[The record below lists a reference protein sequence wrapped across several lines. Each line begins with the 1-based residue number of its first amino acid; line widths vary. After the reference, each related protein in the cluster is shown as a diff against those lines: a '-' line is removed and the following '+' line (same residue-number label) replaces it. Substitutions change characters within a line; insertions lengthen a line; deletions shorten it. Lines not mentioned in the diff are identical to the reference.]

1 MPSLMPFRKP
11 IAISGFSPVWVLA
24 GIFFLAPALGV
35 PGEWVLQDTLKSAV
49 VALGIFLAVAVFFW
63 QRRDHSTPVLW
74 HGMLLLPLVLMVYSM
89 GSMGWSHTYLA
100 AVEAV
105 RWLVLGLLMWLA
117 LNVITREN
125 LPLVATGV
133 HGGAVVA
140 SAWVALQFW
149 FDLQW
154 FPQAAM
160 PASTFANRNFFAEY
174 AVGALPFSV
183 MWLVGRPSCRLL
195 PAQALTVV
203 LVFLAVL
210 MSGTRSAIVTL
221 LVVTPVL
228 VFVMW
233 RYRRLLPAW
242 RWGRATVWRVCA
254 VALFGLVGLGSLP
267 SGNPTIQAERF
278 GASALE
284 RSLFRAGSVTKSEE
298 YTTGSFSVRALLWRS
313 TARMVMDKP
322 WTGVG
327 AGAWEVHIPL
337 YQGVNNSVETDF
349 YAHNEYVQLLGE
361 YGLPV
366 GGGFLAVL
374 FAYVLI
380 AAGKTWGLGVQE
392 GEEVGAAQDPVY
404 EAPWRAI
411 VLTSLLALML
421 VSNAGFPWRLGAT
434 GALLTLCLGIL
445 CASDARLGLQEVWAS
460 KSLKV
465 SPVRSQW
472 LAVASVAALAFAMYI
487 TQQAM
492 LAERNIMGAIHL
504 SNKALRD
511 GTPVPSELMVRLQQG
526 VAINPH
532 YRKLTTR
539 AADQL
544 ARLREY
550 EAALWALET
559 VVASR
564 PHVADIWANLVLLN
578 HHFGKLDRARAA
590 LAQLHRLQPDAPR
603 TVAMQSLLDAATTHP
618 AQ

>member
-1 MPSLMPFRKP
+1 MPSLIPFRKS
-11 IAISGFSPVWVLA
+11 IATCGFSPVWVLA
-24 GIFFLAPALGV
+24 SIFFLAPALGV

-49 VALGIFLAVAVFFW
+49 VALGVLLAVAVFFW
-63 QRRDHSTPVLW
+63 QRRDKAVPVLW

-89 GSMGWSHTYLA
+89 GSMVWSHTYLA

-125 LPLVATGV
+125 LPLVATSV

-140 SAWVALQFW
+140 SVWVALQFW

-183 MWLVGRPSCRLL
+183 MWLVARPPGRWL
-195 PAQALTVV
+195 PLQALTVV
-203 LVFLAVL
+203 LVLLAVL
-210 MSGTRSAIVTL
+210 MSGTRAAIVTL
-221 LVVTPVL
+221 LVLVPVL
-228 VFVMW
+228 VFVVW
-233 RYRRLLPAW
+233 RYRRQLPAW
-242 RWGRATVWRVCA
+242 CWGRSTVLVVCA
-254 VALFGLVGLGSLP
+254 VSFSGFFGLGSIP

-284 RSLFRAGSVTKSEE
+284 RSLFRAGSVAKSEE

-337 YQGVNNSVETDF
+337 YQGFNNSVETDF

-361 YGLPV
+361 YGLPI

-392 GEEVGAAQDPVY
+392 GGDVGLAQDPVH

-411 VLTSLLALML
+411 VLTSLLALLL

-434 GALLTLCLGIL
+434 GALLALCLGML
-445 CASDARLGLQEVWAS
+445 CASDARLGLQEMWAS
-460 KSLKV
+460 KGLKV
-465 SPVRSQW
+465 LPSWSQW
-472 LAVASVAALAFAMYI
+472 LFVVSVVALVCAMYI
-487 TQQAM
+487 AQQAM
-492 LAERNIMGAIHL
+492 LAERSIMGAIHL

-511 GTPVPSELMVRLQQG
+511 GTPAPPELMVRLQQG

-544 ARLREY
+544 ARLRQY
-550 EAALWALET
+550 EGALWALET

-578 HHFGKLDRARAA
+578 HHFGKLEKARAA
-590 LAQLHRLQPDAPR
+590 LVQLHRLQPDAPR
-603 TVAMQSLLDAATTHP
+603 TVAMQSLLDAANAAP